1 MRSLG
6 TCLLK
11 NANALHFNAVAAPSS
26 PLPPS
31 SRFPDWKI
39 QFPSRGEER
48 KLAALPG
55 EFFPEMNL
63 DLVPWNLRMLACA
76 KSRLCVRS
84 REFRE
89 KKTLKKRFYRF

>member
-63 DLVPWNLRMLACA
+63 DLDLLLSYRLLACA
-76 KSRLCVRS
+76 PPPS
-84 REFRE
+84 E
-89 KKTLKKRFYRF
+89 